1 MYVRATC
8 RVISFWLFFDGG
20 PFWIIWTAPLDG
32 GYTSSTTGFAR
43 GGGGGLCTAAAML
56 DAGGSSVVEVVLHK
70 PRCQVLAVALAGGA
84 RLLSAGA

>member
-8 RVISFWLFFDGG
+8 RVISFRLFFDGG

-32 GYTSSTTGFAR
+32 GYTSSTTGFAH

-56 DAGGSSVVEVVLHK
+56 GAGGFIGGG
-70 PRCQVLAVALAGGA
+70 GGA
-84 RLLSAGA
+84 P